1 MRLNLFALVLLWTGH
16 FVPVSLNATTI
27 VPFVN
32 LGEATTYSECVVL
45 ARAVEMQV
53 TQANGSIYQ
62 EMRFEAQESIKGSL
76 LPGDNFSVRPLSR
89 SSQQYNIDISGDFKP
104 ETGKT
109 YLLFLYQQADF
120 WRPVMLSYYTFEQ
133 IRVGAEEYLVPT
145 GGEGMEIVQRPDGRV
160 AEPLSAYQMPALI
173 QLLRRISTAPDLG
186 WNGIPG
192 RLQLSPEAL
201 QAQDR
206 AVPNGCDFKLG
217 GPHLC
222 RWENAVLPVYYDDTS
237 NPAGWVGTFSNVLS
251 AMTDNYAG
259 ISPSNAGAVDYDPDC
274 VDGAI
279 GFDSNFLDFCDNEL
293 NGPQSALIIFDDPC
307 NEIPNLNN
315 CAGTLA
321 FGGSY
326 SSSDT
331 HVFDGV
337 DWDNA
342 LYGFVVVNNGTP
354 GCLSGLQFEQ
364 MLSHELT
371 HVYRMGHLNA
381 ANFPNQNMN
390 PSCCNAINN
399 KDREC
404 MDYAYPPPAPVELL
418 SFDAGL
424 EGNQQVKLQ
433 WITASEKDNAYF
445 TIQRAADGLQFT
457 ELQQVKSIGNNTG
470 GRYAWIDTRPIPGQN
485 YYRLSQT
492 DHDGTLQYLGI
503 RAVSVGVRQAE
514 LNIYPNPIEPGRLS
528 FSIALPAFFEGN
540 QEILATDGKLI
551 HRSVL
556 SLESGVHTREL
567 PVNGISEGI
576 YLLRIYDH
584 QQFWTARFIHR

>member
-45 ARAVEMQV
+45 AKAVEVQ
-53 TQANGSIYQ
+53 TNQANGSIYQ
-62 EMRFEAQESIKGSL
+62 EMRFESLESIKGSI
-76 LPGDNFSVRPLSR
+76 LPGDVFTVRPFSR
-89 SSQQYNIDISGDFKP
+89 SNFQYNLEIAGDFKP

-145 GGEGMEIVQRPDGRV
+145 GGQDMEIVQRPDGLV
-160 AEPLSAYQMPALI
+160 TETLSTYHQPELI
-173 QLLRRISTAPDLG
+173 QHLQHFSTAPALG
-186 WNGIPG
+186 WNAPAG
-192 RLQLSPEAL
+192 QHSPEVLKAL
-201 QAQDR
+201 DR

-217 GPHLC
+217 GPNLC
-222 RWENAVLPVYYDDTS
+222 RWENAVVPIYYDDTS

-279 GFDSNFLDFCDNEL
+279 GFDSNFLDFCDTEL
-293 NGPQSALIIFDDPC
+293 NGPQSVLIIFDDPC

-337 DWDNA
+337 NWDNA
-342 LYGFVVVNNGTP
+342 LYGFVVVNNGAP

-364 MLSHELT
+364 VMSHELT
-371 HVYRMGHLNA
+371 HVYRMGHLNT

-424 EGNQQVKLQ
+424 EGDQQVKLQ
-433 WITASEKDNAYF
+433 WITASEKDNAFF
-445 TIQRAADGLQFT
+445 TIQRASDGLQFN
-457 ELQQVKSIGNNTG
+457 ELQQINSIGNNTG
-470 GRYAWIDTRPIPGQN
+470 GRYAWIDTRPVPGQN

-492 DHDGTLQYLGI
+492 DHDGTVQHLGI
-503 RAVSVGVRQAE
+503 KAVSVGVRQVA
-514 LNIYPNPIEPGRLS
+514 LNIYPNPIEKERLT
-528 FSIALPAFFEGN
+528 FSVSLPAFFKGK
-540 QEILATDGKLI
+540 QEVLAPDGRLI
-551 HRSVL
+551 HRSTL
-556 SLESGVHTREL
+556 SLDSGIHTLEL
-567 PVNGISEGI
+567 PMNGIPEGI
-576 YLLRIYDH
+576 YLLRIYDQ
-584 QQFWTARFIHR
+584 QQFWTARFIQR

>member
-1 MRLNLFALVLLWTGH
+1 MRLNLFGLVLLWMGH

-45 ARAVEMQV
+45 AKAVEVQ
-53 TQANGSIYQ
+53 TNQANGSIYQ
-62 EMRFEAQESIKGSL
+62 EMRFESLESIKGSL
-76 LPGDNFSVRPLSR
+76 LPGDVFTVRPFSR
-89 SSQQYNIDISGDFKP
+89 SNFQYNLEIAGDFKP

-133 IRVGAEEYLVPT
+133 IRVGADEYLVPT
-145 GGEGMEIVQRPDGRV
+145 GGQDMEIVQRPDGLV
-160 AEPLSAYQMPALI
+160 TETLSAYHQPALI
-173 QLLRRISTAPDLG
+173 QHLQHFSTAPALG
-186 WNGIPG
+186 WNAPAG
-192 RLQLSPEAL
+192 QHSPEAL
-201 QAQDR
+201 KAMDR

-217 GPHLC
+217 GPNLC
-222 RWENAVLPVYYDDTS
+222 RWENAVLPIYYDDTS
-237 NPAGWVGTFSNVLS
+237 NPAGWVGTFSDVLS

-293 NGPQSALIIFDDPC
+293 NGPQSVLIIFDDPC

-342 LYGFVVVNNGTP
+342 LYGFVVVNNGAP

-364 MLSHELT
+364 VMSHELT
-371 HVYRMGHLNA
+371 HVYRMGHLNT

-424 EGNQQVKLQ
+424 EGDQQVKLQ
-433 WITASEKDNAYF
+433 WITASEKDNAFF
-445 TIQRAADGLQFT
+445 TIQRASDGLQFN
-457 ELQQVKSIGNNTG
+457 ELQQINSLGNNTG
-470 GRYAWIDTRPIPGQN
+470 GRYAWIDTRPVPGQN

-492 DHDGTLQYLGI
+492 DHDGTVQHLGI
-503 RAVSVGVRQAE
+503 KAVSVGVRQVE
-514 LNIYPNPIEPGRLS
+514 LNIFPNPIEKERMT
-528 FSIALPAFFEGN
+528 FSVSLPAFFKGK
-540 QEILATDGKLI
+540 QEVLAPDGRLI
-551 HRSVL
+551 HRSTL
-556 SLESGVHTREL
+556 SLDSGIHTLEL
-567 PVNGISEGI
+567 PMNGIPEGI
-576 YLLRIYDH
+576 YLLRISDQ
-584 QQFWTARFIHR
+584 QQFWTARFIQR